1 MDYPEESSLRKEAE
15 EIAKVFSRTKEFAD
29 VMTLYK
35 CAIMEIETKLKV
47 LNEETKVR

>member
-29 VMTLYK
+29 VMTLFS
-35 CAIMEIETKLKV
+35 MTEIL
-47 LNEETKVR
+47 LNR